1 MRIAFLKFLMSTFA
15 LPQKFQNWINK
26 RNWGLHTHQID
37 VLTNSDRKSQ
47 LLIAPTG
54 SGKTLSGFLPTLI
67 ELDRVNFSGLHT
79 VYVSPLKAL
88 AADIKRNLM
97 IPIEE
102 MGLNIKVEDRTGDTT
117 AKTKRRQRI
126 DPPQIL
132 LTTPE
137 SLALL
142 ISFPEANAL
151 FANLERI
158 IIDEIHALVENK
170 RGHQLLLAISRL
182 QAISKNLRKLALS
195 ATVDHPQ
202 EIAGFISE
210 NDNNCPIIFA
220 EPGPDPNI
228 SMLQTTASP
237 PWSGAGATY
246 AVPDVLEQ
254 ISKHK
259 TTLIFHNTRA
269 QAEIFFHNLWLN
281 NQDNLPVAIHH
292 GSLDL
297 AQRKRVEAAIT
308 KGELRAVVCTGTLD
322 LGIDWNE
329 VDLVIQV
336 GAPKNIKRLVQRI
349 GRANHTYNTP
359 SKAIIVPANKFEIV
373 ECQAAL
379 EAVRDKDLDGEPIAS
394 GSLDVLCQHILLVA
408 CSGKILP
415 AKLFEEIK
423 QIGAYKNLTHEE
435 FKECMG
441 FCIDGG
447 YALKRYEQWHRL
459 KLDHSGNLILRDP
472 RTANKIRMN
481 VGTIQDTETLK
492 VRTHRRSGGKP
503 LGEIEEAFAAS
514 LTKGDTFLI
523 GGNIVRFESLR
534 EMIVEVTHNANKQP
548 KIATFMGTKFATS
561 TKLSDRI
568 LDSFEN
574 QSWKD
579 LPADTVNWL
588 NKQKEFSQ
596 LPVRNSLLIE
606 TFFRKSRHY
615 LVVYGFAGRNANQ
628 TLGLILSKKLE
639 ELNLAP
645 LGFVAND
652 YATLIWGLEK
662 VENPI
667 QLFKFSEIE
676 LGLDKWFSGNALMKR
691 TFKAV
696 ASVSGL
702 IDRNLPGLRKSGRQT
717 TFSSDILYDTLV
729 KYDPTHLLLKITK
742 DEAMKG
748 LIDFSRIE
756 EMFKRVDDNII
767 HKNLPHVSP
776 LAAPMLLEVGT
787 IPIEGQARELLL
799 KNEANSLMKE
809 AGL

>member
-1 MRIAFLKFLMSTFA
+1 MSTFA

-182 QAISKNLRKLALS
+182 QSISKNLRKLALS

-228 SMLQTTASP
+228 SMLNTTASP

-329 VDLVIQV
+329 VDLVMQV

-459 KLDHSGNLILRDP
+459 KLDPSGNLILRDP
-472 RTANKIRMN
+472 RIANKIRMN

-534 EMIVEVTHNANKQP
+534 EMIVEVTYNANKQP

>member
-1 MRIAFLKFLMSTFA
+1 MSTFA

-182 QAISKNLRKLALS
+182 QSISKNLRKLGLS

-210 NDNNCPIIFA
+210 NENKCPIIFA

-472 RTANKIRMN
+472 RIANKIRMN

>member
-1 MRIAFLKFLMSTFA
+1 MSTFA

-182 QAISKNLRKLALS
+182 QSISKNLRKLALS
-195 ATVDHPQ
+195 ATVDRPQ

-472 RTANKIRMN
+472 RIANKIRMN

-523 GGNIVRFESLR
+523 GGKIVRFESLR

>member
-1 MRIAFLKFLMSTFA
+1 MSTFA

-102 MGLNIKVEDRTGDTT
+102 MDLNIKVEDRTGDTT

-182 QAISKNLRKLALS
+182 QSISKNLRKLALS

-472 RTANKIRMN
+472 RIANKIRMN

-523 GGNIVRFESLR
+523 GGKIVRFESLR

>member
-1 MRIAFLKFLMSTFA
+1 MSTFA

-102 MGLNIKVEDRTGDTT
+102 MGLNIRVEDRTGDTT

-182 QAISKNLRKLALS
+182 QSISKNLRKLALS

-472 RTANKIRMN
+472 RIANKIRMN

-615 LVVYGFAGRNANQ
+615 LVIYGFAGRNANQ

>member
-1 MRIAFLKFLMSTFA
+1 MSTFA

-182 QAISKNLRKLALS
+182 QSISKNLRKLALS

-308 KGELRAVVCTGTLD
+308 KGELRAVVCTGTID

-472 RTANKIRMN
+472 RIANKIRMN

-523 GGNIVRFESLR
+523 GGKIVRFESLR

>member
-1 MRIAFLKFLMSTFA
+1 MSTFT

-182 QAISKNLRKLALS
+182 QSISKNLRKLALS

-228 SMLQTTASP
+228 SMLHTTASP

-308 KGELRAVVCTGTLD
+308 EGELRAVVCTGTLD

-423 QIGAYKNLTHEE
+423 QIGAYKNLTHQE

-447 YALKRYEQWHRL
+447 YALNRYEQWHRL
-459 KLDHSGNLILRDP
+459 KLDPSGNLILRDP
-472 RTANKIRMN
+472 RIANKIRMN

-523 GGNIVRFESLR
+523 GGKIVRFESLR
-534 EMIVEVTHNANKQP
+534 EMVVEVTHNASKQP

-588 NKQKEFSQ
+588 NKQQEFSQ

-639 ELNLAP
+639 ELDLAP

-742 DEAMKG
+742 DEAMRG

>member
-1 MRIAFLKFLMSTFA
+1 MSTFA

-182 QAISKNLRKLALS
+182 QSISKNLRKLALS

-228 SMLQTTASP
+228 SMLHTTASP

-472 RTANKIRMN
+472 RIANKIRMN

-534 EMIVEVTHNANKQP
+534 EMIVEVTHNASKQP

>member
-1 MRIAFLKFLMSTFA
+1 MSTFA
-15 LPQKFQNWINK
+15 LPQKFQNWIKK
-26 RNWGLHTHQID
+26 RNWALHTHQID

-182 QAISKNLRKLALS
+182 QSISKNLRKLALS

-228 SMLQTTASP
+228 SMLHTTASP

-472 RTANKIRMN
+472 RIANKIRMN

-574 QSWKD
+574 QNWKD

-628 TLGLILSKKLE
+628 TLGLILSKRLE

-696 ASVSGL
+696 ASISGL

-729 KYDPTHLLLKITK
+729 KYDPAHLLLKITK

>member
-1 MRIAFLKFLMSTFA
+1 MSTFA

-102 MGLNIKVEDRTGDTT
+102 MDLNIKVEDRTGDTT

-182 QAISKNLRKLALS
+182 QSISKNLRKLGLS

-210 NDNNCPIIFA
+210 NDSNCPIIFA

-472 RTANKIRMN
+472 RIANKIRMN

-514 LTKGDTFLI
+514 LTKGDTFLL

-702 IDRNLPGLRKSGRQT
+702 IDRNLPGLKKSGRQT
-717 TFSSDILYDTLV
+717 TFSSDILYETLV

>member
-1 MRIAFLKFLMSTFA
+1 MSTFA

-117 AKTKRRQRI
+117 AKIKRRQRI

-182 QAISKNLRKLALS
+182 QSISKNLRKLALS

-228 SMLQTTASP
+228 SMLHTTASP

-308 KGELRAVVCTGTLD
+308 EGELRAVVCTGTLD

-329 VDLVIQV
+329 VDLVMQV

-459 KLDHSGNLILRDP
+459 KLDPSGNLILRDP
-472 RTANKIRMN
+472 RIANKIRMN

>member
-1 MRIAFLKFLMSTFA
+1 MSTFA

-182 QAISKNLRKLALS
+182 QSISKNLRKLALS

-210 NDNNCPIIFA
+210 NGNNCPIIFA

-472 RTANKIRMN
+472 RIANKIRMN

>member
-1 MRIAFLKFLMSTFA
+1 MSTFA
-15 LPQKFQNWINK
+15 LPQKFQNWIKK
-26 RNWGLHTHQID
+26 RNWALHTHQID
-37 VLTNSDRKSQ
+37 VLTNSDRKAQ

-67 ELDRVNFSGLHT
+67 ELDRLNFSGLHT
-79 VYVSPLKAL
+79 IYVSPLKAL

-182 QAISKNLRKLALS
+182 QSISKNLRKLALS
-195 ATVDHPQ
+195 ATVDRPQ

-308 KGELRAVVCTGTLD
+308 EGELRAVVCTGTLD

-329 VDLVIQV
+329 VDLVMQV

-472 RTANKIRMN
+472 RIANKIRMN

-523 GGNIVRFESLR
+523 GGKIVRFESLR

-574 QSWKD
+574 QNWKD

>member
-1 MRIAFLKFLMSTFA
+1 MSTFA

-182 QAISKNLRKLALS
+182 QSISKNLRKLALS

-359 SKAIIVPANKFEIV
+359 SKAIIVPANKFELV

-472 RTANKIRMN
+472 RIANKIRMN

-568 LDSFEN
+568 LDSFQN

-615 LVVYGFAGRNANQ
+615 LVIYGFAGRNANQ

>member
-1 MRIAFLKFLMSTFA
+1 MSTFA

-117 AKTKRRQRI
+117 AKIKRRQRI

-182 QAISKNLRKLALS
+182 QSISKNLRKLALS

-228 SMLQTTASP
+228 SMLHTTASP

-308 KGELRAVVCTGTLD
+308 EGELRAVVCTGTLD

-329 VDLVIQV
+329 VDLVMQV

-472 RTANKIRMN
+472 RIANKIRMN

-523 GGNIVRFESLR
+523 GGKIVRFESLR

>member
-1 MRIAFLKFLMSTFA
+1 MSTFA

-182 QAISKNLRKLALS
+182 QSISKNLRKLALS
-195 ATVDHPQ
+195 ATVDRPQ

-329 VDLVIQV
+329 VDLVMQV

-472 RTANKIRMN
+472 RIANKIRMN

>member
-1 MRIAFLKFLMSTFA
+1 MSTFA

-182 QAISKNLRKLALS
+182 QSISKNLRKLALS

-615 LVVYGFAGRNANQ
+615 LVIYGFAGRNANQ

>member
-1 MRIAFLKFLMSTFA
+1 MSTFA
-15 LPQKFQNWINK
+15 LPQKFQNWIKK
-26 RNWGLHTHQID
+26 RNWALHTHQID

-102 MGLNIKVEDRTGDTT
+102 MGLNIRVEDRTGDTT

-151 FANLERI
+151 FAKLERI

-182 QAISKNLRKLALS
+182 QSISKNLRKLALS

-228 SMLQTTASP
+228 SMLHTTASP

-472 RTANKIRMN
+472 RIANKIRMN

>member
-1 MRIAFLKFLMSTFA
+1 MSTFA

-182 QAISKNLRKLALS
+182 QSISKNLRKLALS

-228 SMLQTTASP
+228 SMLHTTASP

-349 GRANHTYNTP
+349 GRANHTYNTT

-459 KLDHSGNLILRDP
+459 KLDPSGNLILRDP
-472 RTANKIRMN
+472 RIANKIRMN

-615 LVVYGFAGRNANQ
+615 LVIYGFAGRNANQ

-742 DEAMKG
+742 DEAMRG

>member
-1 MRIAFLKFLMSTFA
+1 MSTFA

-182 QAISKNLRKLALS
+182 QSISKNLRKLALS

-447 YALKRYEQWHRL
+447 YALNRYEQWHRL
-459 KLDHSGNLILRDP
+459 KLDPSGNLILRDP
-472 RTANKIRMN
+472 RIANKIRMN

-523 GGNIVRFESLR
+523 GGKIVRFESLR

-588 NKQKEFSQ
+588 NKQQEFSQ

>member
-1 MRIAFLKFLMSTFA
+1 MSTFA

-182 QAISKNLRKLALS
+182 QSISKNLRKLALS
-195 ATVDHPQ
+195 ATVDRPQ

-329 VDLVIQV
+329 VDLVMQV

-459 KLDHSGNLILRDP
+459 KLDQSGNLILRDP
-472 RTANKIRMN
+472 RIANKIRMN

-492 VRTHRRSGGKP
+492 VRTHRRIGGKP

-523 GGNIVRFESLR
+523 GGKIVRFESLR

>member
-1 MRIAFLKFLMSTFA
+1 MSTFA

-182 QAISKNLRKLALS
+182 QSISKNLRKLALS

-210 NDNNCPIIFA
+210 NENKCPIIFA

-472 RTANKIRMN
+472 RIANKIRMN

-523 GGNIVRFESLR
+523 GGKIVRFESLR

>member
-1 MRIAFLKFLMSTFA
+1 MSTFA

-182 QAISKNLRKLALS
+182 QSISKNLRKLALS

-228 SMLQTTASP
+228 SMLHTTASP

-459 KLDHSGNLILRDP
+459 KLDPSGNVILRDP
-472 RTANKIRMN
+472 RIANKIRMN

>member
-1 MRIAFLKFLMSTFA
+1 MSTFA

-117 AKTKRRQRI
+117 AKIKRRQRI

-182 QAISKNLRKLALS
+182 QSISKNLRKLALS

-308 KGELRAVVCTGTLD
+308 EGELRAVVCTGTLD

-329 VDLVIQV
+329 VDLVMQV

-459 KLDHSGNLILRDP
+459 KLDPSGNLILRDP
-472 RTANKIRMN
+472 RIANKIRMN

-523 GGNIVRFESLR
+523 GGKIVRFESLR

>member
-1 MRIAFLKFLMSTFA
+1 MSTFA

-102 MGLNIKVEDRTGDTT
+102 MDLNIKVEDRTGDTT

-182 QAISKNLRKLALS
+182 QSISKNLRKLALS

-228 SMLQTTASP
+228 SMLHTTASP

-472 RTANKIRMN
+472 RIANKIRMN

>member
-1 MRIAFLKFLMSTFA
+1 MSTFT

-182 QAISKNLRKLALS
+182 QSISKNLRKLALS

-308 KGELRAVVCTGTLD
+308 EGELRAVVCTGTLD

-447 YALKRYEQWHRL
+447 YALNRYEQWHRL
-459 KLDHSGNLILRDP
+459 KLDPSGNLILRDP
-472 RTANKIRMN
+472 RIANKIRMN

-492 VRTHRRSGGKP
+492 VRTHRRSGGRP

-588 NKQKEFSQ
+588 NKQQEFSQ

>member
-1 MRIAFLKFLMSTFA
+1 MSTFA

-182 QAISKNLRKLALS
+182 QSISKNLRKLALS

-228 SMLQTTASP
+228 SMLHTTASP

-472 RTANKIRMN
+472 RIANKIRMN

-729 KYDPTHLLLKITK
+729 KYDPAHLLLKITK

>member
-1 MRIAFLKFLMSTFA
+1 MSTFA
-15 LPQKFQNWINK
+15 LPQKFQNWIK
-26 RNWGLHTHQID
+26 TRNWALHTHQID

-102 MGLNIKVEDRTGDTT
+102 MDLNIRVEDRTGDTT
-117 AKTKRRQRI
+117 ATTKRRQRI

-182 QAISKNLRKLALS
+182 QSISKNLRKLGLS

-210 NDNNCPIIFA
+210 NENKCPIIFA

-379 EAVRDKDLDGEPIAS
+379 DAVRDKDLDSEPIAS

-472 RTANKIRMN
+472 RIANKIRMN

-628 TLGLILSKKLE
+628 TLGLILSKRLE

>member
-1 MRIAFLKFLMSTFA
+1 MSTFA

-117 AKTKRRQRI
+117 AKIKRRQRI

-182 QAISKNLRKLALS
+182 QSISKNLRKLALS
-195 ATVDHPQ
+195 ATVDRPQ

-472 RTANKIRMN
+472 RIANKIRMN

>member
-1 MRIAFLKFLMSTFA
+1 MSTFA

-102 MGLNIKVEDRTGDTT
+102 MDLNIRVEDRTGDTT

-182 QAISKNLRKLALS
+182 QSISKNLRKLALS

-329 VDLVIQV
+329 VDLVMQV

-435 FKECMG
+435 FEECMG

-447 YALKRYEQWHRL
+447 YALNRYEQWHRL
-459 KLDHSGNLILRDP
+459 KLDPSGNLILRDP
-472 RTANKIRMN
+472 RIANKIRMN

-615 LVVYGFAGRNANQ
+615 LVIYGFAGRNANQ

>member
-1 MRIAFLKFLMSTFA
+1 MSTFA
-15 LPQKFQNWINK
+15 LPQKFQNWIKK
-26 RNWGLHTHQID
+26 RNWALHTHQID

-182 QAISKNLRKLALS
+182 QSISKNLRKLALS

-472 RTANKIRMN
+472 RIANKIRMN

-729 KYDPTHLLLKITK
+729 KYDPAHLLLKITK

>member
-1 MRIAFLKFLMSTFA
+1 MSTFA

-182 QAISKNLRKLALS
+182 QSISKNLRKLALS

-472 RTANKIRMN
+472 RIANKIRMN

-702 IDRNLPGLRKSGRQT
+702 IERNLPGLRKSGRQT

>member
-1 MRIAFLKFLMSTFA
+1 MSTFA

-102 MGLNIKVEDRTGDTT
+102 MDLNIRVEDRTGDTT
-117 AKTKRRQRI
+117 AKTKQRQRI

-158 IIDEIHALVENK
+158 IIDEIHALVESK

-182 QAISKNLRKLALS
+182 QSISKNLRKLALS

-228 SMLQTTASP
+228 SMLHTTASP

-472 RTANKIRMN
+472 RIANKIRMN

-574 QSWKD
+574 QNWKD

>member
-1 MRIAFLKFLMSTFA
+1 MSTFA

-117 AKTKRRQRI
+117 AKIKRRQRI

-182 QAISKNLRKLALS
+182 QSISKNLRKLALS

-459 KLDHSGNLILRDP
+459 KLDPSGNLILRDP
-472 RTANKIRMN
+472 RIANKIRMN

>member
-1 MRIAFLKFLMSTFA
+1 MSTFA

-54 SGKTLSGFLPTLI
+54 SGKTLSGFLPSLI

-182 QAISKNLRKLALS
+182 QSISKNLRKLALS
-195 ATVDHPQ
+195 ATVDRPQ

-308 KGELRAVVCTGTLD
+308 EGELRAVVCTGTLD

-329 VDLVIQV
+329 VDLVMQV

-459 KLDHSGNLILRDP
+459 KLDPSGNLILRDP
-472 RTANKIRMN
+472 RIANKIRMN

-523 GGNIVRFESLR
+523 GGKIVRFESLR